1 MTTKQTQQK
10 LDLLTEDT
18 ITLNEAC
25 KELPGNPHVSTL
37 WRWKDRG
44 VDGVKLETIKIG
56 TKHFTSRQALTRF
69 LEKTNR

>member
-1 MTTKQTQQK
+1 MKTTQNK

-18 ITLNEAC
+18 LTLQEAC

-37 WRWKDRG
+37 WRWKQRG
-44 VDGVKLETIKIG
+44 VGGVKLETVRIG

-69 LEKTNR
+69 LKATQ